1 MAVSSEDVIGI
12 VAEVLDIPLS
22 QVTHQSQRED
32 FLEWDAVGHMR
43 VCMAIEDRHGI
54 HIDEERIEELSS
66 VASLVSYLK
75 KRKR

>member
-12 VAEVLDIPLS
+12 VSEVLDIPRS
-22 QVTHQSQRED
+22 QITHQSQRED

-43 VCMAIEDRHGI
+43 VCMAIEDRHGV
-54 HIDEERIEELSS
+54 HIDEERFDELGS

-75 KRKR
+75 KKR